1 VAVKDF
7 YGRFAA
13 VIAFILLGVIVGAL
27 LGLRWAVLALLPA
40 GVVMLVAIAGA
51 GALFGS
57 TIWWIASA
65 TLLSIVGLQIGYL
78 MAAVLRYTASP
89 AVGALVQR
97 ELRPADEPRMRA
109 P

>member
-1 VAVKDF
+1 MAIKVS

-13 VIAFILLGVIVGAL
+13 VIAFILLGTIVGAL

-40 GVVMLVAIAGA
+40 GVIMLVAIGGA
-51 GALFGS
+51 AAVLGS

-65 TLLSIVGLQIGYL
+65 TALSIVGLQIGYL
-78 MAAVLRYTASP
+78 MAAVLRYTAPP
-89 AVGALVQR
+89 AVDVLVQG
-97 ELRPADEPRMRA
+97 ELRPGDEPRMRA